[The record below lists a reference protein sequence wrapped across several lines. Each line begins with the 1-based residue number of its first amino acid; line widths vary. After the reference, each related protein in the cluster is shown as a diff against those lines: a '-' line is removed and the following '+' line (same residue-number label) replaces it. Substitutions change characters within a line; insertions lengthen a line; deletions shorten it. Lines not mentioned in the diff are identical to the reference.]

1 MNPAPLP
8 SSLHAI
14 YLRHLLHLRL
24 VSLAGQTLAYAAA
37 ARVAYLGLPLGALS
51 ALGIALLVYTLVA
64 LRRLPSR
71 GAVGQTAVLAETALD
86 LFCLTVSLYLA
97 GGASNPLVALLLL
110 PVAVAGATLE
120 LRPIW
125 WVAGLAAVCYTL
137 LMFVYRPLAL
147 GHHDEGAFELHVW
160 GMWYGFLLSALLVA
174 LFVARMGA
182 TLRAHDRALARAQEQ
197 ALRGEQWV
205 ALGTLAAGAA
215 HELGTPLATMA
226 VVASDLADEHSRDPG
241 LAGPLGVLCSQVE
254 RCKGI
259 LSRMALEA
267 GGLRA
272 DAGRP
277 LALDDYLAELV
288 EEWRALRPAVHLDA
302 RWSGT
307 CQAPQIV
314 ADRTLTQAI
323 HNVMHN
329 AADASPESVELRAEW
344 EKGQLR
350 IAICDRGEGM
360 DLALH
365 ARIGQPL
372 VSGKSAQG
380 GLGLGLCLARTVLE
394 RLGGRIALTA
404 REPVGL
410 CVRVV
415 LPLAPLETEGV
426 N

>member
-24 VSLAGQTLAYAAA
+24 VSLAGQTLAYATA
-37 ARVAYLGLPLGALS
+37 ARMAHLGLPLGTLS

-71 GAVGQTAVLAETALD
+71 GTVGQTAVLAETGLD
-86 LFCLTVSLYLA
+86 LLCLTVSLYLA

-110 PVAVAGATLE
+110 PVAVASATLE

-182 TLRAHDRALARAQEQ
+182 TLRAHDLALAKAQEQ

-226 VVASDLADEHSRDPG
+226 VIASDLADEHARDPG
-241 LAGPLGVLCSQVE
+241 LAGPLGVLRSQVE

-259 LSRMALEA
+259 LSRMALDA

-288 EEWRALRPAVHLDA
+288 EEWRALRPAARLDA
-302 RWSGT
+302 RWGGT

-323 HNVMHN
+323 HNVLHN
-329 AADASPESVELRAEW
+329 AADASPESVELQAEW

-360 DLALH
+360 GSALQ
-365 ARIGQPL
+365 ARIGEPL

-394 RLGGRIALTA
+394 RLGGRVELAA

-415 LPLAPLETEGV
+415 LPLAPLATEGA